1 MQLCFL
7 YGIPPFL
14 VVKKLRQLVM
24 KHLWVVGVVAGDT
37 GGEAGDTEV
46 EVVAGATAAEVV
58 DGMGVDGM
66 VGPTGPPIT
75 YHPIHNV
82 L

>member
-1 MQLCFL
+1 
-7 YGIPPFL
+7 
-14 VVKKLRQLVM
+14 
-24 KHLWVVGVVAGDT
+24 VVGVVAGDT
-37 GGEAGDTEV
+37 GGEAGD
-46 EVVAGATAAEVV
+46 TAAEVV

-75 YHPIHNV
+75 YHPMHNV